1 MEAGNNITAPQAHR
15 SFQRTSRDTS
25 RDLKPTVPNTTSV
38 WPFFC
43 RHSEVGPRSGDLVF
57 RRGEHLCWLLF
68 VVAVVLPSF
77 QTSPE
82 NLQIITPVKTLLQPA
97 THGHNSRNS
106 TNKKTKT
113 SDEGTN
119 HRTPSLITTEGL
131 VTIGRHDLP
140 TPVAPKLPVVLD
152 PIFAGLERRIKLEP
166 MEQHKTQA
174 H

>member
-1 MEAGNNITAPQAHR
+1 MEAGNNITAPQTHR

-25 RDLKPTVPNTTSV
+25 RDLKPTGRSRANATGG
-38 WPFFC
+38 WPFFG

-68 VVAVVLPSF
+68 VVVVVLQASRLPRKPFPSDHHPGF
-77 QTSPE
+77 
-82 NLQIITPVKTLLQPA
+82 KRLLQPA
-97 THGHNSRNS
+97 THRHNTRNS

-140 TPVAPKLPVVLD
+140 TTPCGRSQAARWSRKRNRL
-152 PIFAGLERRIKLEP
+152 RRP
-166 MEQHKTQA
+166 
-174 H
+174 